1 MNLVKAQEYAQSL
14 PLAELKKYAD
24 GLNPSMIPPWLAT
37 GEMQAK
43 TKRAEMANNLQG
55 AATGQQ
61 PSIKEQIEQKAG
73 LLGLQQAQQGAQQ
86 QAMMQPRPGMGP
98 VPEGTPEPRPQPQPQ
113 RMAGLD
119 QLTSNIQMAGGG
131 IVAFAKGDQVK
142 VSREFLNFLKQMGID
157 YVEYSNMADAAK
169 APIQD
174 AFKDVKGTI
183 SNAAPQAAPAAA
195 QTVQGNASPKA
206 FAAGQAMRPAI
217 DAAKNAAKTKLI
229 PGANVGIAA
238 YEGLGE
244 VSDAKD
250 FFDDPNVPMAEK
262 IKQFAR
268 TGARTA
274 LPIAGGTAGSFV
286 APVAGTIGGAAV
298 GQGLASLIDQ
308 EGDALKKYRESQKG
322 DMASENARLAAKAP
336 APDMGTEGRRTGQVA
351 TGNGIN
357 VSPNL
362 IPASARP
369 KPPAV
374 PQNVNPNAVK
384 VNPNPPPAA
393 PAAPAAPAPDSMEAL
408 FRESLKNKIPERS
421 VESLVAE
428 DQDIKKRLGLD
439 EPAGKNKLDRIAE
452 MNRQYEATQL
462 SPMDELISMLGTSGK
477 YKGLS
482 GLAPAYTSMAEKKR
496 AADAAQAKM
505 INDLMGG
512 VEDTQRGEKTASAT
526 GVRTAREK
534 DIGDIRSRDREIM
547 SSTGTARNQDV
558 SAATSKYSTDVT
570 ADVTKRGQDMT
581 YRAAMAAAAQRGDG
595 QEIAKIN
602 AASQLAARDETING
616 WQTAMKELLKIP
628 SQGNRAKVAALEKQI
643 NDRTKAIY
651 GQFGITIPEAPG
663 AASPGGTP
671 SDIQALMKKY
681 GS

>member
-43 TKRAEMANNLQG
+43 TKRAEMANALQG
-55 AATGQQ
+55 AATGEQ
-61 PSIKEQIEQKAG
+61 PSVKEQVEQKAG
-73 LLGLQQAQQGAQQ
+73 LLGLQMAQQRATQQ
-86 QAMMQPRPGMGP
+86 QMMQPRPMGGP
-98 VPEGTPEPRPQPQPQ
+98 VPTGTPQPESQPRPTQ
-113 RMAGLD
+113 MAGLN
-119 QLTSNIQMAGGG
+119 QLKSNIQMAGGG

-142 VSREFLNFLKQMGID
+142 VSREFLNFLKQMGLD
-157 YVEYSNMADAAK
+157 YVEYSNMAESAK

-183 SNAAPQAAPAAA
+183 PTTAAQAAPAAA
-195 QTVQGNASPKA
+195 QTVQGSASPKA
-206 FAAGQAMRPAI
+206 FQVGQKARPMLEAAGQSIKGKAI
-217 DAAKNAAKTKLI
+217 
-229 PGANVGIAA
+229 PVVGAGISA
-238 YEGLGE
+238 YEGLSGIN
-244 VSDAKD
+244 DAKD
-250 FFDDPNVPMAEK
+250 FYDDSNVPTTEK
-262 IKQFAR
+262 AKQFLR
-268 TGARTA
+268 TASKTA
-274 LPIAGGTAGSFV
+274 LPYVGGVVGSGV
-286 APVAGTIGGAAV
+286 APIAGTIGGTAA
-298 GQGLASLIDQ
+298 GLGLSALIDQ
-308 EGDALKKYRESQKG
+308 EGDALKNYRAAQAAGQVSNQSAAET
-322 DMASENARLAAKAP
+322 ARLKATTP
-336 APDMGTEGRRTGQVA
+336 ASDMGNEGRRAAPVA
-351 TGNGIN
+351 MGNGIN

-374 PQNVNPNAVK
+374 PQNVNPNATK
-384 VNPNPPPAA
+384 VNPNAP
-393 PAAPAAPAPDSMEAL
+393 PAAPAAPAPDSYDAMLMNA
-408 FRESLKNKIPERS
+408 LKNSPKERS
-421 VESLVAE
+421 VESLISE

-439 EPAGKNKLDRIAE
+439 EPAGKAKLERIAE
-452 MNRQYEATQL
+452 MNKQYAATQL
-462 SPMDELISMLGTSGK
+462 SPMDELIAMLGKSGQS
-477 YKGLS
+477 KGLS

-496 AADAAQAKM
+496 AADAAQAKL

-526 GVRTAREK
+526 GVKTAREK
-534 DIGDIRSRDREIM
+534 DVGDTRLFDREKI
-547 SSTGTARNQDV
+547 STLGTVRGQDIQ
-558 SAATSKYSTDVT
+558 

-581 YRAAMAAAAQRGDG
+581 YRAAMAAAAQRGDN

-628 SQGNRAKVAALEKQI
+628 SSANRTKIAALEKQI

-663 AASPGGTP
+663 AASPGGTTRVRF
-671 SDIQALMKKY
+671 DAQGNQIK
-681 GS
+681 